1 MLLLVTHLSMETS
14 SKKVGVLVPLNA
26 NLEEDTSNSIPRVE
40 ISKGINLL
48 GRDVIPITDKRLSRK
63 HVSVIV
69 SADDSAEVL
78 VEGTTQLSL
87 DHRIKG
93 GRSSYLDKS

>member
-1 MLLLVTHLSMETS
+1 METS
-14 SKKVGVLVPLNA
+14 SKVCNLNILSHELLHMNRFTKYMFFLFDYVQKVGVLVPLNA

-40 ISKGINLL
+40 ISKCINLL

-63 HVSVIV
+63 HVSIIV

-78 VEGTTQLSL
+78 VV
-87 DHRIKG
+87 
-93 GRSSYLDKS
+93 